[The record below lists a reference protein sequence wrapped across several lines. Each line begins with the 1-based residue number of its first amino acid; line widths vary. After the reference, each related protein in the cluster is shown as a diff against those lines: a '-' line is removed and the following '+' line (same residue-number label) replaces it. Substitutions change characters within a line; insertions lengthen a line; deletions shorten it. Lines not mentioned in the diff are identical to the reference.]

1 MLVNKRLITKTKQK
15 KRTFTSITNTF
26 YTFVSSKKISYLHYL
41 KYDKPKIKQA
51 KAIEHDFHLI
61 IYKENNLIMYRK
73 DSIHF
78 LHAMPMFKFTG

>member
-1 MLVNKRLITKTKQK
+1 MFKYENETKKQS
-15 KRTFTSITNTF
+15 FASITNTF
-26 YTFVSSKKISYLHYL
+26 YTFVSNKKISYLHDL

-61 IYKENNLIMYRK
+61 VYKENNIIMYRK

-78 LHAMPMFKFTG
+78 LHAMPMFKFTS